1 MNFQPARFT
10 GVASGGGVAAVAVLL
25 AAVLMAFAIG
35 WDISTAK
42 FLAFVGV
49 FTLLAVAALFGYWT
63 YALLT
68 LGYDLNQEGVTIRWG
83 LLRQFVPLGSIQRFV
98 PGREAR
104 LPQVQGVN
112 WWGYHVGRGTVEGLG
127 ETLFYSSHRSPWDAV
142 YVVTPGIAY
151 AISPENHVRFAMELQ
166 HLLRETS
173 PDESGSAR
181 PRVTYPALVVHPFWL
196 DRFGQLLALTAVA
209 ANVALFGFIC
219 GVYPGLADRLN
230 LAFPPVGGIDL
241 RPKDELFQI
250 PLTALALLAVSLA
263 AALAVHKWERAA
275 SHLLLAG
282 ALFTQGVLW
291 VAAAIAVT

>member
-1 MNFQPARFT
+1 VTFRPARFT

-230 LAFPPVGGIDL
+230 LAFPPVGAIDL

-263 AALAVHKWERAA
+263 AALAIHKWERAA